1 MAAKGDL
8 SGRVASGVAWSI
20 SEKAGSMLLQAVV
33 SIVVANILVPLDL
46 GIMAVLT
53 VFTALAQVVVDSGFS
68 QTLIRKAQPAE
79 GDYKAVFRFN
89 IVTSLVLYILL
100 TALSPLA
107 ARYYGWPELARVAPV
122 LFLLLPVNALCVI
135 QNTIMVREFRF
146 ARLSAIT
153 FTSSLASGIV
163 AVVMAVSGCGIWSLV
178 GQRVS
183 MMAVKA
189 ALLWSGSTWRPRAAC
204 KASSLREMA
213 PYSLRLMATD
223 IITALYNNIAQLFI
237 GKIYSGDAL
246 GCFNQ
251 AQKLKDMP
259 VNSAMQSIQSVTFPA
274 LSRIGG
280 DEAKFAEGYRRVI
293 MVTAFVMFPA
303 MAGLI
308 ATADDIY
315 MLLLKPDW
323 RPAIP
328 YFRIMCLAGIFYPLS
343 MIAYNILKVKSDGSI
358 ILRLEIVKR
367 VMTTII
373 LIVTIPRSVEAVAW
387 GLAASAA
394 CEATVNMLAARR
406 YASLGIARTLR
417 TLLPITVLTLSMYA
431 AVVCGA
437 HLAAHWHVAARLAA
451 EIVLGATVYTVG
463 AFATRMEAFDEV
475 RTLVAKLRGKN
486 EAA

>member
-20 SEKAGSMLLQAVV
+20 SEKTGSMLLQAVV

-153 FTSSLASGIV
+153 FASSLASGIV

-315 MLLLKPDW
+315 TLLLKPDW

-367 VMTTII
+367 AMTTLI

-394 CEATVNMLAARR
+394 CEAAVNMLAARR
-406 YASLGIARTLR
+406 YASLGIAHTLR

-431 AVVCGA
+431 AVVCVA
-437 HLAAHWHVAARLAA
+437 HLTTHWHVAARLAA
-451 EIVLGATVYTVG
+451 EIVLGATVYAAG

>member
-68 QTLIRKAQPAE
+68 QTLIRKARPAE

-89 IVTSLVLYILL
+89 IVTSLILYALL

-153 FTSSLASGIV
+153 FASSLASGIV

-189 ALLWSGSTWRPRAAC
+189 ALLWSSSTWRPRAAC

-280 DEAKFAEGYRRVI
+280 DKAKFAEGYRRVI

-315 MLLLKPDW
+315 TLLLKPDW

-343 MIAYNILKVKSDGSI
+343 MIAYNILKVKSDGGI

-367 VMTTII
+367 AMTTLI

-417 TLLPITVLTLSMYA
+417 TLLPIAVLTLSMYA
-431 AVVCGA
+431 AVVCVA
-437 HLAAHWHVAARLAA
+437 HLAAHWHVVARLAA
-451 EIVLGATVYTVG
+451 EIVLGATVYAAG